1 VRTTEAA
8 RYARWSAMVAALIAV
23 VVAGVYVSRVWRE
36 AEMRR
41 HAPPPVPAAVQQQ
54 SAEFSFSR
62 VEGNRTLFTVRA
74 SRATEFK
81 DQNNSVLED
90 VWITIYGR
98 QSNRYDNIHA
108 QRCNYEP
115 SSGRV
120 VCQGDVQID
129 LESSEEA
136 RQSDSRRIIHLA
148 TKNISFN
155 RDTGEVATEEPVEF
169 RFPSGEGSGTGIVY
183 RSREEQVRLSRDVE
197 LKISQR
203 SASAPPVIF
212 TGSSLEF
219 RRDEQ
224 AMHLLGPVRA
234 QQGEREL
241 TAGNLT
247 IELDAHLRARRA
259 VAKGKPELRST
270 SPHEQATVAAESF
283 VAQLDPDGW
292 IEQVTAESG
301 VRAGR
306 TLPTGHDNFEAQ
318 HVDIWM
324 EPKLNQPRQMT
335 ATGSVRAASREKE
348 ETRRLET
355 AALELRFTAGGLTD
369 GSPRPRRIESFETKA
384 PGTIETKTQD
394 ESTRIHAGG
403 FTATFAANGRM
414 EQLLGRS
421 GVAID
426 RQLGKGASQTSTA
439 DNLALTFGPGRD
451 WSDMEET
458 GHVKLQQ
465 GGRTAQAGH
474 VLLVRATDLLTL
486 DDSPKGAGR
495 SFPSERPSVADSQGQ
510 TTAVTIEINQ
520 RTGDARATG
529 NVVTSL
535 YSSSRGS
542 QGGVANFGP
551 GGIAHISADRLT
563 ADNSTGQAVYSG
575 HARLWQGGSVIEAET
590 MELGR
595 SEQRLEARNRV
606 IALLPQSPSPP
617 NNQTQQTAKPILWRV
632 QAPRLQYWS
641 EQGRA
646 LFEGGVRA
654 ESQQGELLSR
664 TLELF
669 LAPSPPGA
677 ASAGGQRQLS
687 RGLARGGVVVRQGG
701 RQGTAEQAEYFAA
714 DGKFVLSGGQPTLT
728 DASRDT
734 TTGRQLTF
742 FTASD
747 TILIESETDL
757 RTLTKHRVE
766 K

>member
-1 VRTTEAA
+1 MRTTEAA
-8 RYARWSAMVAALIAV
+8 RYARWSATVAALIVV
-23 VVAGVYVSRVWRE
+23 VVAGVYVGRVWRE
-36 AEMRR
+36 AKVRR
-41 HAPPPVPAAVQQQ
+41 NAPPPVPAAVQQR
-54 SAEFSFSR
+54 SAEFSFSK

-108 QRCNYEP
+108 QQCNYEP

-136 RQSDSRRIIHLA
+136 RQSESHRIIHLA

-169 RFPSGEGSGTGIVY
+169 RFPSGEGRGTGIVY

-219 RRDEQ
+219 RRDES

-241 TAGNLT
+241 TAGSLT

-259 VAKGKPELRST
+259 VAIGKPELRST
-270 SPHEQATVAAESF
+270 SPQEQATVTAESF
-283 VAQLDPDGW
+283 VAQLDPEGW

-301 VRAGR
+301 VRASR
-306 TLPTGHDNFEAQ
+306 THPAGHDNFEAQ
-318 HVDIWM
+318 HVDISM

-335 ATGSVRAASREKE
+335 ATGNVKAASQEKE

-355 AALELRFTAGGLTD
+355 AVLELRFTGGGLTD

-384 PGTIETKTQD
+384 PGTIETKAPG

-403 FTATFAANGRM
+403 FTAAFAANGRM

-426 RQLGKGASQTSTA
+426 RQLGNGAPQTSTA
-439 DNLALTFGPGRD
+439 DNLALRFGPGRD

-465 GGRTAQAGH
+465 GGRTAHAGH

-495 SFPSERPSVADSQGQ
+495 SFPSERPSVADPQGQ
-510 TTAVTIEINQ
+510 TTAATIEISQ
-520 RTGDARATG
+520 RTGDARASG

-551 GGIAHISADRLT
+551 GMAHISADRLT

-590 MELGR
+590 MELWR

-606 IALLPQSPSPP
+606 IALLPQAPSPLK
-617 NNQTQQTAKPILWRV
+617 NQTQQTTKPILWRV
-632 QAPRLQYWS
+632 QAPRLQYWG

-646 LFEGGVRA
+646 LFEGGIRA
-654 ESQQGELLSR
+654 QSQQGELLSR

-677 ASAGGQRQLS
+677 ASSGGQRQLS

-747 TILIESETDL
+747 TILIESETGL